1 MQQRCRCRDASAEMV
16 VYWLCRGADV
26 VQCRGDELCRCR
38 AGWCRCAQQVQVQV
52 QRSEVQR
59 CREVHLQMCRGD
71 CAGAE
76 QAGAELVQKSTRGD
90 WAGAE
95 VLQGWALVQRWCR
108 LNAEMKRRC

>member
-1 MQQRCRCRDASAEMV
+1 VQRSCRCS
-16 VYWLCRGADV
+16 RGADA
-26 VQCRGDELCRCR
+26 EM
-38 AGWCRCAQQVQVQV
+38 QV
-52 QRSEVQR
+52 QRWLSIGCAEVQMWFSA
-59 CREVHLQMCRGD
+59 EVMN